1 MIVKNVR
8 RRHDSMDDRID
19 LLLLQSTSVYDAV
32 QIDLL
37 FQWHVY
43 DSLSKFRDF
52 MYFYSLYIAIK
63 SWTLS
68 PIY

>member
-1 MIVKNVR
+1 MFEDVTTVWMTELTC
-8 RRHDSMDDRID
+8 S
-19 LLLLQSTSVYDAV
+19 LLQSTNVYDAV